1 MKLPH
6 SQEAIEQ
13 LPLLSHDL
21 PPLALRDRV
30 RTPEGW
36 VGEVAQV
43 WSGRDWYAVFAWEW
57 VGSAPDR
64 TITSPLPTFRRD
76 ELELVREDLGRSDCA
91 GRKSDT
97 GEG

>member
-21 PPLALRDRV
+21 PPLSLRDRV

-43 WSGRDWYAVFAWEW
+43 WPGRDWYAVFSWEW
-57 VGSAPDR
+57 VGSAPGR
-64 TITSPLPTFRRD
+64 TVTSPLPSFRRD
-76 ELELVREDLGRSDCA
+76 ELELVV
-91 GRKSDT
+91 
-97 GEG
+97 EG

>member
-36 VGEVAQV
+36 VGEIAQV
-43 WSGRDWYAVFAWEW
+43 W
-57 VGSAPDR
+57 PDH
-64 TITSPLPTFRRD
+64 PT
-76 ELELVREDLGRSDCA
+76 V
-91 GRKSDT
+91 
-97 GEG
+97 